1 MDGAGHVHVGDPPDV
16 PLEILS
22 RVRAMCL
29 DLPETY
35 EEAAWVGTRWRIRA
49 KTFAHVLVTAD
60 GRPAAHVR
68 ASGVDGGCLLVFR
81 AAGVELDVLGRSG
94 PPFFR
99 APWGDDVIGMVLA
112 DPDWDEV
119 AELLTESYCVQAPRT
134 LVARV
139 DRPGG

>member
-1 MDGAGHVHVGDPPDV
+1 MPDDV
-16 PLEILS
+16 L
-22 RVRAMCL
+22 VRLRAICGRM
-29 DLPETY
+29 PETH
-35 EEAAWVGTRWRIRA
+35 EQPAWVGVRWRVRTR
-49 KTFAHVLVTAD
+49 TFAHVLVTAD

-99 APWGDDVIGMVLA
+99 APWGDDVIGMELA